1 MCVLLFYMNIDIWFL
16 CKVALVPLKG
26 DFKFHFQ
33 AFLEFEVPARFS
45 KS

>member
-33 AFLEFEVPARFS
+33 ALEFEVPARFS